1 MPDISTT
8 YRLDLQGELEIKQG
22 ATYQLGLYYVTNAGA
37 AIDISGYS
45 ARMTLRSD
53 YEATTSLLDLTSTP
67 AAGLVITGASGLVTV
82 TITSTQTAALAAGPF
97 VWDIEIVSAGGVVTR
112 MAGGV
117 GVISREVT
125 R

>member
-22 ATYQLGLYYVTNAGA
+22 ATYQLGLYYVTSAGA
-37 AIDISGYS
+37 AIDITGYS

-53 YEATTSLLDLTSTP
+53 YEATTSLLDLTSP
-67 AAGLVITGASGLVTV
+67 SAGLVITGASGLVTV
-82 TITSTQTAALAAGPF
+82 TITSTQTAALTAGPF